1 MKNQTKQ
8 KIMKKIAI
16 LFTAMMCSLF
26 ILNADAQ
33 LRMPQASSSQTLIQE
48 FGLGKITVKYSR
60 PNIRG
65 RNVAADLTPYGE
77 VWRTGAN
84 DATLITFTEAVTL
97 EGNPVAPGE
106 YALFTIPGKDEW
118 IIILN
123 KETKQW
129 GAYSYKQS
137 EDVLRF
143 KVKTAKLND
152 RAETFSIAFSEVM
165 TSTANLDLLWG
176 NTRVSVKMTTDVDSK
191 VMASIEEAMKAEK
204 KPYYPAAIY
213 YYENGKDLKKAL
225 EWISI
230 AEATDQKAPWYKYQK
245 ARIQLKMGDKAGA
258 AKTAKAGIEA
268 AKAMNN
274 AEYIRLNSHIL
285 AEASR

>member
-1 MKNQTKQ
+1 
-8 KIMKKIAI
+8 MKKISI
-16 LFTAMMCSLF
+16 LITAVLCSL
-26 ILNADAQ
+26 ITLTASAQ
-33 LRMPQASSSQTLIQE
+33 LRMPQASSAQTLIQE
-48 FGLGKITVKYSR
+48 FGLGKVTVKYSR
-60 PNIRG
+60 PNIKG
-65 RNVAADLTPYGE
+65 RSISADLAPYGE

-84 DATLITFTEAVTL
+84 DATVISFSDAVTL
-97 EGNPVAPGE
+97 DGNAVSAGE

-118 IIILN
+118 TIILN

-143 KVKTAKLND
+143 KVKTAKLKEKV
-152 RAETFSIAFSEVM
+152 ETFTIDFNNV
-165 TSTANLDLLWG
+165 TPSTARLDLIWG
-176 NTRVSVKMTTDVDSK
+176 NIRASVNMGTDVDSK
-191 VMASIEEAMKAEK
+191 VMAGIDEAMKGDK

-213 YYENGKDLKKAL
+213 YYENGKDLTKAL

-230 AEATDQKAPWYKYQK
+230 AEAGDQKAPWFKYQK

-258 AKTAKAGIEA
+258 AQTAKAGIEA

-274 AEYIRLNSHIL
+274 AEYIRLNGKIL
-285 AEASR
+285 ADAGGR

>member
-1 MKNQTKQ
+1 
-8 KIMKKIAI
+8 
-16 LFTAMMCSLF
+16 
-26 ILNADAQ
+26 
-33 LRMPQASSSQTLIQE
+33 MPQSSSSQTIVQE

-60 PNIRG
+60 PNIKG
-65 RNVAADLTPYGE
+65 RSISADLAPYGE

-84 DATLITFTEAVTL
+84 DATVISFSDAVTL
-97 EGNPVAPGE
+97 EGNAVSPGE

-118 IIILN
+118 TIILN

-143 KVKTAKLND
+143 KVKTAKLKEKV
-152 RAETFSIAFSEVM
+152 ETFTISFNDVT
-165 TSTANLDLLWG
+165 TSTARLDLIWG
-176 NTRVSVKMTTDVDSK
+176 NIRVPVNMTTDVDSK
-191 VMASIEEAMKAEK
+191 VMAGIDEAMKGDK
-204 KPYYPAAIY
+204 KPYYPAAVY
-213 YYENGKDLKKAL
+213 YFENGKDLAKAL

-230 AEATDQKAPWYKYQK
+230 AEAGDQKAPWFKYQK

-258 AKTAKAGIEA
+258 AQTAKAGIEA

-274 AEYIRLNSHIL
+274 AEYIRLNGKIL
-285 AEASR
+285 ADAGGR